1 MKSKRI
7 FQRLLAAV
15 LLPCLLAGC
24 GTSPP
29 PQEAEDQWD
38 PALAHVLGLS
48 QEQRLED
55 YDYLVETL
63 GSSYLCMASGT
74 ERIPMTSRQESF
86 RNTGT

>member
-48 QEQRLED
+48 QEQRLD
-55 YDYLVETL
+55 
-63 GSSYLCMASGT
+63 SGQQLSLYGRPGPR
-74 ERIPMTSRQESF
+74 ESR
-86 RNTGT
+86 